1 MRTRPVKKASRNR
14 KRNRKRKEF
23 LGAGLLF
30 SFTALALGLVLR
42 WFLSRGVFDIRE
54 VRIVGTRFSDPVE
67 LLDVTAPELGDNIFA
82 DHREAV
88 RTLQRMPLIKK
99 VDVDRIPPDRIV
111 INVVEREP
119 VAMLNGETILPV
131 DDEGWLLPVSA
142 SDYDLDLPIIN
153 ITDTHDIDAVGRV
166 DSRSILIAL
175 DFLKTLRENEMPFP
189 DDISVLSI
197 EKEGGI
203 RLSTNRDDCV
213 IYLNSDVTV
222 EDLCLLSEVRK
233 NLDWK
238 ETGSHSIDMRYK
250 DQVVVF

>member
-1 MRTRPVKKASRNR
+1 LKTRALKKTSRKRERNR
-14 KRNRKRKEF
+14 KRREF

-30 SFTALALGLVLR
+30 SLTALALGLVFR
-42 WFLSRGVFDIRE
+42 WSLARGVFDIRE

-67 LLDVTAPELGDNIFA
+67 LLDVVAPELGDNIFA
-82 DHREAV
+82 DHKEAV
-88 RTLQRMPLIKK
+88 QTLQRMPLIKK

-119 VAMLNGETILPV
+119 AAMLNGETILPV
-131 DDEGWLLPVSA
+131 DDEGWLLPISA

-153 ITDTHDIDAVGRV
+153 IADKHDIDAAGRV
-166 DSRSILIAL
+166 DSRFILVAL
-175 DFLKTLRENEMPFP
+175 GFLKTLRENEMPLL
-189 DDISVLSI
+189 DDISVLSV
-197 EKEGGI
+197 EEEGGI

-213 IYLNSDVTV
+213 IYLNSDVTA
-222 EDLCLLSEVRK
+222 EDLCLLMEVRK

-238 ETGSHSIDMRYK
+238 EKGSYSIDMRYK